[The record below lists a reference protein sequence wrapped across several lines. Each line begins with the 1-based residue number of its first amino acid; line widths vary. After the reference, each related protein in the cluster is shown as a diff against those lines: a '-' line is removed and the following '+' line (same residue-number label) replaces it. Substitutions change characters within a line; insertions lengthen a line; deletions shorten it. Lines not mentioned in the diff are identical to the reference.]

1 MVFELRLRLKAQSIE
16 PVYKISLQYIIIHY
30 LPLFLE
36 LLLLGT
42 KN

>member
-1 MVFELRLRLKAQSIE
+1 MVFVPRLRLKAHPFESA
-16 PVYKISLQYIIIHY
+16 YKISLEFSVIHY

-36 LLLLGT
+36 FVQLDA